1 MGDQVMSEIH
11 WLRQQPPLEH
21 VEDRGYSDIVTQ
33 ALVDA
38 ASNPASDAYVSALE
52 TAAGQLSRAFG
63 AAGVSGA
70 GASAFGPWTMTQIGR
85 QLVEQGEAV
94 WFRGGGDLLLR
105 GDNYDLSPRMN
116 RYTFSLPTGSV
127 DVPSDRVFHARWN
140 VDVNSGRGLSP
151 LGAARTLRELMRKL
165 ESSLSTEGNAAI
177 GYLLPVPSD
186 GDAANIEALKEDLA
200 KLNGRIAVA
209 ETTRGGWGDGGSA
222 APRRDFEL
230 ARLGPAYPQG
240 NVELFTRA
248 RHAVLSAC
256 GYPVPLATDT
266 DGTGQREAWRRY
278 LHGTV
283 APLGRLVSAEAARVG
298 LPVELDWDSLFASD
312 IQGRARAFQSLVGGG
327 MDISQAAAVSGLLNT
342 EE

>member
-1 MGDQVMSEIH
+1 MSEIH
-11 WLRQQPPLEH
+11 WLRQQPPLGE

-38 ASNPASDAYVSALE
+38 AATPASDAYVSALE
-52 TAAGQLSRAFG
+52 TAAGQLARAFG
-63 AAGVSGA
+63 AAGVSGP
-70 GASAFGPWTMTQIGR
+70 GAAAFGPWVMTQIGR

-94 WFRGGGDLLLR
+94 WFRVGQEIRR

-116 RYTFSLPTGSV
+116 AYTFSLPTGSI
-127 DVPSDRVFHARWN
+127 DVPADRVFHARWN
-140 VDVNSGRGLSP
+140 IDVNSGRGLSP

-165 ESSLSTEGNAAI
+165 EASLSTEGNAAI

-186 GDAANIEALKEDLA
+186 GDAGNIEKLKEDLS

-209 ETTRGGWGDGGSA
+209 ETTRGGWEGGSA

-230 ARLGPAYPQG
+230 ARLGPNYPEG
-240 NVELFTRA
+240 NVRLFTAA

-256 GYPVPLATDT
+256 GYPVPLAIDS

-283 APLGRLVSAEAARVG
+283 APLGRLVSAEAERIG
-298 LPVELDWDSLFASD
+298 LGVTLDWDTLFASD